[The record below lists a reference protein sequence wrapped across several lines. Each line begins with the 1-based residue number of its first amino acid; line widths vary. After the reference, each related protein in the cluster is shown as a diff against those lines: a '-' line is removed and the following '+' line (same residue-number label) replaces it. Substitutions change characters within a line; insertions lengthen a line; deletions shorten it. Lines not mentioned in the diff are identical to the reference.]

1 MMKKII
7 AFDTLRFIG
16 SLLIIWHHTGI
27 NIYGLHSLKWTHFR
41 TTGLAVEIFL
51 VLSGFLLAKSYYN
64 KQKSTTASGDAC
76 WQYFFYE

>member
-1 MMKKII
+1 MKKIV

-27 NIYGLHSLKWTHFR
+27 NIYGFHKLGWSYFR

-64 KQKSTTASGDAC
+64 KQAC
-76 WQYFFYE
+76 TIKDCDICKQYFFCG